1 MKKESEIPFCI
12 YYVEDVQE
20 DNEIGFSVTLIRSI
34 TGTYSNITKNQK
46 NDFCPDIMFKIFCVP
61 FFYNYSSVKP

>member
-20 DNEIGFSVTLIRSI
+20 DNEIGFSVTLIRSL
-34 TGTYSNITKNQK
+34 TGTYSNITKNEK
-46 NDFCPDIMFKIFCVP
+46 NDFCPDIMFKIFCVR
-61 FFYNYSSVKP
+61 FFNNHSNVKP